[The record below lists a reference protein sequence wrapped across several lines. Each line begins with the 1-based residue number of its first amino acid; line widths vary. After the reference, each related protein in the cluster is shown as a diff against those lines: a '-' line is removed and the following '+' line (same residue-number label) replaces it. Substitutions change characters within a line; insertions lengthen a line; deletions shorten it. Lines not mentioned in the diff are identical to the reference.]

1 MLGVEL
7 IAISELLLLALGPT
21 HYEVT
26 VGGGEEEGREGGGV
40 QLTVSDHVWEEFM
53 HKCAHTH
60 GCVKN
65 NFLCK

>member
-26 VGGGEEEGREGGGV
+26 GGGGGRGGAGGGR
-40 QLTVSDHVWEEFM
+40 S
-53 HKCAHTH
+53 ATH
-60 GCVKN
+60 C
-65 NFLCK
+65 L

>member
-26 VGGGEEEGREGGGV
+26 VGGGGKRRGGRGEECNSLSLIMCGRNLCINV
-40 QLTVSDHVWEEFM
+40 
-53 HKCAHTH
+53 HTRMD
-60 GCVKN
+60 V
-65 NFLCK
+65 